1 MFKNL
6 LKALAVVTMAAGLT
20 ACGFS
25 SVPAGYTGVKVNK
38 MGGEKGVDLKETGTG
53 WFFTTPNESV
63 YTFPTFNQ
71 NFNLNGVKAQDKD
84 GMVVGMPL
92 GIVLRAQEGSA
103 PLLFKTYRKG
113 MDEIVQVNVPQVVRD
128 ALNNESSKTTA
139 QAMYGKDR
147 EKFIKAVETR
157 VQEHFGPRGIIV
169 ESVFLTGQ
177 IDLPDTVVAAL
188 NRKIEATQK
197 AEQRENELRQT
208 IAEAEKNR
216 AEAQGLKDAAILKA
230 QGEAEALSIKGAA
243 LRANPGVVELNAIE
257 KWDGK
262 MPTMMTS
269 GQALPFINVK

>member
-1 MFKNL
+1 MMKNL
-6 LKALAVVTMAAGLT
+6 FKALAVVALASGLT

-38 MGGEKGVDLKETGTG
+38 MGGEKGVDMKETGTG
-53 WFFTTPNESV
+53 WVFTTPNESV
-63 YTFPTFNQ
+63 YKFPTFNQ
-71 NFNLNGVKAQDKD
+71 NFNLDGVKAQDKD
-84 GMVVGMPL
+84 GMVVGLPL

-113 MDEIVQVNVPQVVRD
+113 MPEIVSVNVPQVVRD

-147 EKFIKAVETR
+147 EAFIKRVEVR
-157 VQEHFGPRGIIV
+157 VQEHFQSRGITV

-177 IDLPDTVVAAL
+177 IDLPPTVVAAL

-230 QGEAEALSIKGAA
+230 QGEAEALTIKGSA
-243 LRANPGVVELNAIE
+243 LRANPGVVELNAID
-257 KWDGK
+257 KWNGVL
-262 MPTMMTS
+262 PTMM
-269 GQALPFINVK
+269 GAGAVPFINVK

>member
-1 MFKNL
+1 MFKNI
-6 LKALAVVTMAAGLT
+6 LKLAALASVALVVG
-20 ACGFS
+20 CS
-25 SVPAGYTGVKVNK
+25 KVPAGHTGVVVNM
-38 MGGEKGVDLKETGTG
+38 MGSNKGVDLKEEPTG
-53 WFFTTPNESV
+53 WKFLTPNEELFL
-63 YTFPTFNQ
+63 FPTFNQ

-84 GMVVGMPL
+84 GMVVGLPL

-103 PLLFKTYRKG
+103 PLLFKTYRKS
-113 MDEIVQVNVPQVVRD
+113 MDEIVGVNVPQVVRD
-128 ALNNESSKTTA
+128 AVNNESSKLSA

-147 EKFIKAVETR
+147 EAFIKRVEDR
-157 VQEHFGPRGIIV
+157 VKEHFAGKGIVI

-177 IDLPDTVVAAL
+177 IDLPPTVVEAL

-208 IAEAEKNR
+208 IAEAEKAR

-243 LRANPGVVELNAIE
+243 LRANPGVVELNAID